1 MKRPWIIWMV
11 ICLAVM
17 GLSSCKSRQISRDEI
32 NTFIENYEKRLDYI
46 DRRLAEEKWNYLT
59 QGQAD
64 SLAVYERAYDDLN
77 ADPARLS
84 DIKTYMTLV
93 DDPETQR
100 KLELI
105 SRRFMRGVVKADPS
119 VAELADSLRREASA
133 WRGAFR
139 DQMLP
144 ADSLRNIALTNSNRA
159 LRREAYAG
167 LSSPGDV
174 LTDGLAALAR
184 MRNHVVSRLG
194 YNSYFDLML
203 SADGLDRTEYF
214 DLLDRL
220 DKLSTDS
227 YRSGLDSLKRVL
239 GLDVIDLTDIEYA
252 LHQNETAAAGYIP
265 ADKQSQM
272 VEATLAGL
280 GTKLAD
286 MPIYFADQVA
296 AMGPG
301 DQVLAIHVPQD
312 IRVPVTVEN
321 GFPSLVRFC
330 DQVGRA
336 VYLARIEQKEVL
348 FACPPAPCFARG
360 MADMISGLTE
370 LDGWRL
376 EYAGMP
382 EPLVSRLSSAGEF
395 ARLFRLRLMLVNL
408 WFEKE
413 LYSNPAAN
421 LADVYGNL
429 IQTYLLVPSG
439 SILPPVDLVADWISR
454 PVHRQND
461 LIGECIQKQTY
472 HYLHDKYQSVLDN
485 QHTREFLVQN
495 FFRFGALED
504 WQELLKRGTGEPLTP
519 DYYLEYYGD

>member
-1 MKRPWIIWMV
+1 MKRPWIIWIV
-11 ICLAVM
+11 IGLTTM

-32 NTFIENYEKRLDYI
+32 YTFIGDYEKRLEYI
-46 DRRLAEEKWNYLT
+46 DRRVAEEKWNYYT
-59 QGQAD
+59 QGQTD

-84 DIKTYMTLV
+84 DIKVYMTLV
-93 DDPETQR
+93 DDPETHR

-105 SRRFMRGVVKADPS
+105 SRRFMRGVVKADPA
-119 VAELADSLRREASA
+119 VAELTDSLRREASA
-133 WRGAFR
+133 WRGEFR
-139 DQMLP
+139 GDKLS
-144 ADSLRNIALTNSNRA
+144 ADSLRNIALTNPDRA
-159 LRREAYAG
+159 FRRGAYAG
-167 LSSPGDV
+167 LSSPGNI
-174 LTDGLAALAR
+174 LINGLAALAR

-214 DLLDRL
+214 SLLDRL
-220 DKLSTDS
+220 EKLSADS
-227 YRSGLDSLKRVL
+227 YRSGLDSLKRIL
-239 GLDVIDLTDIEYA
+239 GTDVIDLTDIEYA
-252 LHQNETAAAGYIP
+252 LNQSEAAAAGYVP
-265 ADKQSQM
+265 ADRQRQM

-280 GTKLAD
+280 GTNLGG
-286 MPIYFADQVA
+286 MPIYFGDQTA
-296 AMGPG
+296 AAAPAG
-301 DQVLAIHVPQD
+301 QVLAVHVPED
-312 IRVPVTVEN
+312 IRIPVKLES
-321 GFPSLVRFC
+321 GFPSLMRVC
-330 DQVGRA
+330 EQVGRA
-336 VYLARIEQKEVL
+336 VYLAHIEQKEIL

-360 MADMISGLTE
+360 MADVISGLTE
-370 LDGWRL
+370 FDGWRL

-413 LYSNPAAN
+413 LYANPAAN

-439 SILPPVDLVADWISR
+439 SILPPVDLVTDWITQ
-454 PVHRQND
+454 PVHGQND

-504 WQELLKRGTGEPLTP
+504 WRELLKRGTGEPLTP